1 MASVYIDPELSD
13 DARRERLYAGDII
26 ILSATSGTQA
36 LVSLARGM
44 LEDAF
49 APHDPR
55 TVHDHRTPDEV
66 AAVLATLKPAFI
78 HHPQCKKIIS
88 LIMSENGVDLDKL
101 YFDVPRLRSA
111 YPSHFLSSGIAYA
124 FHPHRDTWYSA
135 PMCQINWWLPIYPL
149 DPNNSMA
156 FYPRHVEEPVK
167 NNSEIY
173 NYYEWNTK
181 NRAAAAQHVKS
192 DTREQPKPQQE
203 LDPVTMRYL
212 PPPGGV
218 IVFSGAQLH
227 ETVPNT
233 TDLARYS
240 IDFRTVHLDDVRAR
254 RGAPNLELALARAPR
269 CGTTCAPRI
278 CRSSRRRSSS
288 STTMAPRRRTRCCT
302 SGTASRCT
310 ARRRRLP
317 PPRSGRASIMA
328 SMRPRTQPL
337 PPAYRDRRSRSGDHG
352 RAGNPIEPWRLRR
365 IGKLTGIGRHAIV
378 SGPPAA
384 ALQPH
389 RCAWSPGL

>member
-26 ILSATSGTQA
+26 ILSATPGTRA

-55 TVHDHRTPDEV
+55 TVHNHRTPDKV
-66 AAVLATLKPAFI
+66 AAVLATLKPEFI

-88 LIMSENGVDLDKL
+88 LIMSESGVDLDKL

-192 DTREQPKPQQE
+192 DTREQPKPQQP
-203 LDPVTMRYL
+203 LDPVTIRYL

-254 RGAPNLELALARAPR
+254 RGAPNLDSRST
-269 CGTTCAPRI
+269 GTTMRDYLRASDLQKLPEEI
-278 CRSSRRRSSS
+278 VQLYDD
-288 STTMAPRRRTRCCT
+288 
-302 SGTASRCT
+302 GTAT
-310 ARRRRLP
+310 ADQVLYFGDRLAAHG
-317 PPRSGRASIMA
+317 S
-328 SMRPRTQPL
+328 
-337 PPAYRDRRSRSGDHG
+337 PAQ
-352 RAGNPIEPWRLRR
+352 
-365 IGKLTGIGRHAIV
+365 
-378 SGPPAA
+378 AA
-384 ALQPH
+384 ASSE
-389 RCAWSPGL
+389 RPGLHHG